1 MRKKTGK
8 IWIVGVLVCL
18 LAVLLLP
25 GGSMKT
31 EAADSFCLII
41 GGKTYNT
48 KEDITDDGWSYT
60 AETNTL
66 TLKGFSYTY
75 YGEAYCANVISVNQ
89 DLNLVLEGLN
99 TITNDSK
106 SDKTYDYRGIYV
118 KGNLTISGDG
128 SGYERLTVTSGGGGK
143 KGNCYGIKVTG
154 NLTIDN
160 GEIVATGK
168 ANGDSVGIY
177 ADGDITINGGTV
189 KATGNTA
196 YSMARTSKGIH
207 CGGTYV
213 QNGGDVA
220 VTSNNDNSDSY
231 GTGLCAGNDIT
242 IISGKLSAV
251 GSLISGNSKSS
262 VGIKCSGIYTQTGGE
277 VKATSYN
284 KYTGIYDKKL
294 GLKAAG
300 IKFEGDTLTL
310 EGNTRAYEI
319 TGRSDSEQ
327 TNEKNIAWTKAS
339 VLKASNFTITPPDGI
354 YNGKEQEVTVT
365 PKEGIN
371 CGAVTVKY
379 YNKDKGTY
387 APMNGKPTAL
397 GDYKFELNVT
407 GSSSYAATTIQDES
421 WKFTIAYGSLTND
434 LYTMEGI
441 VESNEKKW
449 AKEENVLVRAADGYQ
464 LTNVENENYQDALYF
479 SSGDQEIWIKNNST
493 GKVYTGTINLDF
505 TLDQDGPV
513 ITGLENEKT
522 YYNQDVTFNVTD
534 EGSGVEKVT
543 ATQKNSNVTKDL
555 TAETDGTYKLAGN
568 GWYEIQAYDKVGNS
582 SSIEVCVVT
591 CEHNSNYFGTVSYV
605 WQNDETGRI
614 ISCTASTICSS
625 CGQKV
630 KETVTVG
637 AGITA
642 TIVQNQSCTK
652 PELITYT
659 AEFERDGFQNQVK
672 EKVETAPASHKLQKV
687 NAKAATCTD
696 EGNIA
701 YYKCSEC
708 GLCFKNSDGT
718 EPLTEDATKIAKK
731 YHEGAEP
738 VVYTWNEKHTT
749 CTAVIKCKNCG
760 KVIDEAEGTISSET
774 TKEAGCTEEGK
785 ITYTAVFPKGSAY
798 VNQTEKVTV
807 AALGHVEPED
817 DGDCTTAV
825 ICERCKAVIK
835 DAKAHNW
842 SDSWTKDASG
852 HWHACQNDG
861 CTQKKDEAAHTPNIL
876 VPTDDTDQKCTVCEY
891 IIAPKK
897 SHVHTLQKIE
907 ATEATCTT
915 PGNKE
920 YYKCETCGHFFADEA
935 ATKEVMEGDM
945 IIPARGHDYANLVYT
960 WSEDYTTCTAV
971 QKCNNCD
978 TVNATETVNSTS
990 SVTQSQS
997 CTAPELTTYT
1007 ATFTSETF
1015 AVQKKVVQTKE
1026 AAGHMPGDWIV
1037 DRLATV
1043 TEEGSRHKECS
1054 VCKAIVKTEII
1065 EKLPYISSDTTK
1077 PDSTKEEPVTKKIEI
1092 NAAGK
1097 SVSVTTTV
1105 RKDASGKVIS
1115 TVQTKEIVDA
1125 AKDTSVTVTSVT
1137 DGEGKTS
1144 VKADVVTSGTK
1155 SASGTKGTISSDV
1168 VAQITEAAGTTD
1180 IVITQKVVDQ
1190 DGKIAYTVSIN
1201 AKDLTSG
1208 EKFIVVKYNKKT
1220 GKYTLC
1226 NKKIYKVT
1234 DAGVS
1239 LTIKDS
1245 GSYQLISEADAAK
1258 LVKEILATVKPAK
1271 KSKTVKEGHAA
1282 SFAWS
1287 KELDTANVSK
1297 ITYSST
1303 DNSIA
1308 KIGKNGKITAK
1319 KAGKVTLKATVTLK
1333 NGKKK
1338 VVSMK
1343 LSVQSK

>member
-1 MRKKTGK
+1 MRKRTGK
-8 IWIVGVLVCL
+8 MWIVGVLACL
-18 LAVLLLP
+18 LTVLLLP

-31 EAADSFCLII
+31 EAATQNIWVCGEQVTSENLS
-41 GGKTYNT
+41 GN
-48 KEDITDDGWSYT
+48 GWSYEL
-60 AETNTL
+60 ETNTL
-66 TLKGFSYTY
+66 TLNNFNRSYMPTGSDAAIHSY
-75 YGEAYCANVISVNQ
+75 HG
-89 DLNLVLEGLN
+89 LNLVLEN
-99 TITNDSK
+99 TNKVENNSK
-106 SDKTYDYRGIYV
+106 DRNQQWGILV
-118 KGNLTISGDG
+118 QGTLTISGEG
-128 SGYERLTVTSGGGGK
+128 SLEVQGGSDAS
-143 KGNCYGIKVTG
+143 CYGIYVSG
-154 NLTIDN
+154 NLVIND
-160 GEIVATGK
+160 GSIVAIGK
-168 ANGDSVGIY
+168 NSGNSVGIS
-177 ADGDITINGGTV
+177 ATGDITINDGSV
-189 KATGNTA
+189 SATG
-196 YSMARTSKGIH
+196 SKGIF
-207 CGGTYV
+207 CVGTYK
-213 QNGGDVA
+213 QNGGVVEA
-220 VTSNNDNSDSY
+220 ISNNDNTNNYGIGLYAKKAITITSGELSAIGSQNENSKKSY
-231 GTGLCAGNDIT
+231 GIECD
-242 IISGKLSAV
+242 
-251 GSLISGNSKSS
+251 
-262 VGIKCSGIYTQTGGE
+262 GIYTQTGGE
-277 VKATSYN
+277 VTATSNNLYAGSN
-284 KYTGIYDKKL
+284 GEKL

-300 IKFEGDTLTL
+300 IKFEGDRLTL
-310 EGNTRAYEI
+310 EGNTRAYKI

-327 TNEKNIAWTKAS
+327 TDEQNIMWTKNS

-354 YNGKEQEVTVT
+354 YSGTGQEVTVT
-365 PKEGIN
+365 PKAGIN

-379 YNKDKGTY
+379 YRYNKNNGTY
-387 APMNGKPTAL
+387 TSMYSRKPTAL
-397 GDYKFELNVT
+397 GEYKFELNVT
-407 GSSSYAATTIQDES
+407 GSSSYAATTLQDES
-421 WKFTIAYGSLTND
+421 WKFTIAYGTLTDD

-441 VESNEKKW
+441 VESNGKKW
-449 AKEENVLVRAADGYQ
+449 AKDNVLVRAADGYQ
-464 LTNVENENYQDALYF
+464 LTNVENKNYQDALNF
-479 SSGDQEIWIKNNST
+479 PSGNYEIWIKNNST
-493 GKVYTGTINLDF
+493 GKVYTGTIDLGF
-505 TLDQDGPV
+505 ILDQDGPV
-513 ITGLENEKT
+513 ITGLEDRKT
-522 YYNQDVTFNVTD
+522 YWNGEVTFQVTD
-534 EGSGVEKVT
+534 AGSGVDKVT
-543 ATQKNSNVTKDL
+543 ATQKYSNVTKDL
-555 TAETDGTYKLAGN
+555 TADTYKLAGN
-568 GWYEIQAYDKVGNS
+568 GWYEIQAYDKLGNS

-591 CEHNSNYFGTVSYV
+591 CEHNSNYFGNVSYV
-605 WQNDETGRI
+605 WQKDETGRI
-614 ISCTASTICSS
+614 ISCTASTICSH
-625 CGQKV
+625 CKQEV
-630 KETVTVG
+630 KETVTVD

-642 TIVQNQSCTK
+642 TIVQNQSCTE

-659 AEFERDGFQNQVK
+659 AKFERDGFQNQVK
-672 EKVETAPASHKLQKV
+672 ERVETAPASHKLQKV

-696 EGNIA
+696 EGNIE

-708 GLCFKNSDGT
+708 GLCFKTSDGA
-718 EPLTEDATKIAKK
+718 ESLTEDETKIAKK
-731 YHEGAEP
+731 DHEGAEP

-749 CTAVIKCKNCG
+749 CTAVIKCKYCS
-760 KVIDEAEGTISSET
+760 KVMYKAEGIISSKM
-774 TKEAGCTEEGK
+774 TKEANCTEEGE
-785 ITYTAVFPKGSAY
+785 ITYTAAFKKGSAY
-798 VNQTEKVTV
+798 KDQTEKVTV

-825 ICERCKAVIK
+825 ICKRCNAVLVEVK
-835 DAKAHNW
+835 EHNW

-861 CTQKKDEAAHTPNIL
+861 CTQKKDEAAHTPNISM
-876 VPTDDTDQKCTVCEY
+876 PTDDTDQKCTVCEY
-891 IIAPKK
+891 IIAPKG
-897 SHVHTLQKIE
+897 SHEHTLQKIE

-920 YYKCETCGHFFADEA
+920 YYKCETCGHFFADAA
-935 ATKEVMEGDM
+935 ATKEVTEGDM
-945 IIPARGHDYANLVYT
+945 TIPASGHDYANLVYT

-978 TVNATETVNSTS
+978 TVNATEKVNSTS

-1015 AVQKKVVQTKE
+1015 AVQKKEVQTKE

-1037 DRLATV
+1037 DRPSTV

-1092 NAAGK
+1092 NA
-1097 SVSVTTTV
+1097 T
-1105 RKDASGKVIS
+1105 
-1115 TVQTKEIVDA
+1115 
-1125 AKDTSVTVTSVT
+1125 KDTSVTVTLVT

-1155 SASGTKGTISSDV
+1155 SASGTKSSISSDV

-1180 IVITQKVVDQ
+1180 VVITQKVVDQ
-1190 DGKIAYTVSIN
+1190 NGKTAYTVSVN

-1208 EKFIVVKYNKKT
+1208 EKFVVVKYNKKT

-1226 NKKIYKVT
+1226 NKKTYKVT

-1239 LTIKDS
+1239 LTVKDS

-1271 KSKTVKEGHAA
+1271 KSKTVKKGKAA

-1287 KELDTANVSK
+1287 KELDIANVSK

-1343 LSVQSK
+1343 LSVRSK